1 MNRISVRQQVVNM
14 LGNISSSLAASV
26 ATNLGLEIPQ
36 VKESFITKKS
46 PAVSMANTT
55 FSPNT
60 LRIGVIIAHGFDEQK
75 TNQILDQW
83 KRMGLQPVIISEKL
97 GKVRGANSTEWRVEG
112 SFLTGSPLLYDGL
125 YVVGGDAEG
134 TTFNWKTKSYV
145 VETYNHYKPI
155 GLTHKGAT
163 IIQPLGIIGQPGV
176 LVEEESTPFANDFTK
191 VMTKQRFWV
200 RG

>member
-26 ATNLGLEIPQ
+26 AMNLGLEIPQ
-36 VKESFITKKS
+36 VKESFITKKP

-97 GKVRGANSTEWRVEG
+97 GKVRGANSTEWRVED
-112 SFLTGSPLLYDGL
+112 SFLTGSPLL

-155 GLTHKGAT
+155 GLTQKGAT
-163 IIQPLGIIGQPGV
+163 IIQPLIIIGQPGV
-176 LVEEESTPFANDFTK
+176 LVEEESTSFANDFTK
-191 VMTKQRFWV
+191 SMTKQRFWV